1 MKLRMQMRYF
11 RDGELWAKALILC
24 GMAVLAV
31 WGCTPADR
39 PTEAKDTPPQDT
51 VYAKFI
57 EYQVG
62 DGKVYTLDAKTIP
75 YILGEEFLP
84 SRFPDLRLDYNYL
97 HLGDGSDN
105 PNQYFF
111 YRDFNLACPADR
123 CQRGASDHPEAL
135 VVDDQLKLYFTN
147 QPFAILPSYL
157 PPPNSSPQE
166 DYNVDS
172 IPDTTSDPPVYM
184 DLNSYMVPGFQQG
197 CSIGGGV
204 CPPGDGCYYS
214 MDGNTTDVD
223 VLAFIVPRENTIVH
237 FRTAGYQYFM
247 ARYLSL
253 LLTLFDQDGTTV
265 LAQSHAGFDMNT
277 FEDAEIA
284 YFFTRPGT
292 YFLKL
297 EDLNAGQFP
306 TNCTDAKYKKN
317 SQIFLSSES
326 ITTPYPDTT
335 PLPERAFIR
344 RGDLQPARS
353 GNSTLNGGKTFE
365 PDDKKTPIQ
374 DVFPDC
380 DGIAGT
386 GDEGDW
392 GVNEKCG
399 DFVGDNGVQDGNMQ
413 YWEIDD
419 KENLDDGE
427 YWTAKDTNVRSF
439 GQEAPSL
446 IVAPG
451 GTKLWMWIN
460 AGDAIYQLESL
471 DGLEGLNWDLSNLF
485 QHRPAIQAGDNP
497 DPDSPVVASG
507 VYGYCETQADNSD
520 LQLVDRCTVKG
531 TPVGC
536 RGYPRT
542 VAVTFGED
550 SVLDTPP
557 QSDVLDP
564 GRNLITS
571 GPDGIINTF
580 FVPSHLHYGAPFH
593 LVEVTVPAGGP
604 ANPDVMCADSVSG
617 ANDDNAYLLG
627 DDVWAPALTVTP
639 AEYWRNHNC
648 VFFQL
653 GDNFNRCAMGIPDT
667 VAVRPGADGRLDTI
681 VQILKD
687 QGDDQL
693 CHAGPKAG
701 ICPGPDGTF
710 SWADLYLPL
719 RGDDELCIQSDPVL
733 GTEEVGICPGPDG
746 VLETVVIDTFIN
758 ITEVSTVGVACPP
771 TCPPLPPEQDGDVCC
786 SCVDPS
792 EVDLYCPVSGC
803 AAICPG
809 DDYQLQSLYT
819 LYFSDISAYKSPA
832 LEFRPVVFGKT
843 DLFTDFDDEM
853 CVIGNQIA
861 ICPGQ
866 NGYFQSYALSRRFVV
881 EEYDD
886 YEDLLRNYSGAP
898 NDCYYLE
905 VQKKQDSFGETVE
918 KIFTL
923 YRNEGVMF
931 DDEVHW
937 DPVLQ
942 EYYISTGAN
951 GINQTCSVSVD
962 KQLIPH
968 LRGLADQPI
977 ILPGPNRALD
987 TIALADELEVIPIT
1001 NDRPLR
1007 KINTGPDGIS
1017 NSFALGDDQVQVFL
1031 GTGKPDWPCVLAGG
1045 DGIADTRAQ
1054 GNDTQLFR
1062 SDEVTGFDAYQVGY
1076 PDVVREGDRLYL
1088 FYTGLGWAQI
1098 PPSWRPDR
1106 GSLAKIGECD
1116 RSGMDH
1122 LWGKKEV
1129 VYEAKWQTSP
1139 PYISTTIYERT
1150 LVNDVGAPRY
1160 GFRHA
1165 LDNNQGVLLATR
1177 IGVATSTIQRI
1188 QADPTDWDKHPKPV
1202 IDLGKYCAKSTEM
1215 PIDLDLTLP
1224 PAQNS
1229 PNYNGAFSS
1238 DTYIYHEQSD
1248 GQPIFVML
1256 FSGLSSAST
1265 QESTDR
1271 PPGDIE
1277 LVQEEFNYN
1286 VGLARSL
1293 DARQWD
1299 VAYDL
1304 GNLVINLQN
1313 AVDSMVS
1320 GGVPE
1325 DKYRNPT
1332 LAKGQGDSY
1341 EMFFTR
1347 FETLIGDV
1355 KGMSGAWFGPD
1366 ARAWIGV
1373 AVRKG
1378 QVPAGAC
1385 FDVAGSASLQ
1395 EQNQRGMILSVIVI
1409 AIPLLIGIGWRLFRK
1424 ETFSP

>member
-11 RDGELWAKALILC
+11 RDGALWAKALILC
-24 GMAVLAV
+24 GMAVGAV

-39 PTEAKDTPPQDT
+39 PTKAKDMPPQDT

-62 DGKVYTLDAKTIP
+62 DGEVSTVSDDAKTIP
-75 YILGEEFLP
+75 FILGEEFLP
-84 SRFPDLRLDYNYL
+84 SRHPDLQLDYNYL
-97 HLGDGSDN
+97 HLGDGTNVDGTLN
-105 PNQYFF
+105 PNQSFF
-111 YRDFNLACPADR
+111 YRDFNLLVGGYFR
-123 CQRGASDHPEAL
+123 GQRGASDHPEAL
-135 VVDDQLKLYFTN
+135 AVDNQLKLFFTN
-147 QPFAILPSYL
+147 QPFTIPVSHTF
-157 PPPNSSPQE
+157 PIPGGWSKGEMNFDDDEIPN
-166 DYNVDS
+166 
-172 IPDTTSDPPVYM
+172 TTSDPPLFM
-184 DLNSYMVPGFQQG
+184 DLNSYMTLGFQHEQ
-197 CSIGGGV
+197 
-204 CPPGDGCYYS
+204 
-214 MDGNTTDVD
+214 DGNTTDVD
-223 VLAFIVPRENTIVH
+223 VLAFQITRANTIVH
-237 FRTAGYQYFM
+237 FRTAGRQYNL
-247 ARYLSL
+247 ARSVSL
-253 LLTLFDQDGTTV
+253 LLTVLDGTTV
-265 LAQSHAGFDMNT
+265 LAQSHAGFDFYT
-277 FEDAEIA
+277 FEDAEVA
-284 YFFTRPGT
+284 YFFTIPGT
-292 YFLKL
+292 YFLML
-297 EDLNAGQFP
+297 EDRNRIFNPGQFP
-306 TNCTDAKYKKN
+306 ADLATYDSNFKIYLFC
-317 SQIFLSSES
+317 ES
-326 ITTPYPDTT
+326 ITTAFPD
-335 PLPERAFIR
+335 EAFIR
-344 RGDLQPARS
+344 RGDLQPSRS
-353 GNSTLNGGKTFE
+353 GNSNLDGGKTFE
-365 PDDKKTPIQ
+365 PDDKKTVIQ

-427 YWTAKDTNVRSF
+427 YWTAKETNVRSF

-451 GTKLWMWIN
+451 GKKLWMWIN

-485 QHRPAIQAGDNP
+485 QRRPAIQAGGNGDS
-497 DPDSPVVASG
+497 DSPVVASG
-507 VYGYCETQADNSD
+507 VYGYCETRADNSD
-520 LQLVDRCTVKG
+520 LQLVDLCLVEG
-531 TPVGC
+531 NPVGC
-536 RGYPRT
+536 KGYPRT

-564 GRNLITS
+564 GRNVITS

-580 FVPSHLHYGAPFH
+580 FLPSHLNYRKPFH
-593 LVEVTVPAGGP
+593 TVEVTVPAGGP

-627 DDVWAPALTVTP
+627 DDVWAPGLTVTP

-653 GDNFNRCAMGIPDT
+653 GDEFNRCAMGIPDT
-667 VAVRPGADGRLDTI
+667 IAVRPGGDGRLDTI

-687 QGDDQL
+687 KGDDRL
-693 CHAGPKAG
+693 CHAGPKEG

-710 SWADLYLPL
+710 SWEDLYLPL
-719 RGDDELCIQSDPVL
+719 RGDDELCIQTDPVL
-733 GTEEVGICPGPDG
+733 GSEEVAICPGPG
-746 VLETVVIDTFIN
+746 PGSVLETVVIDTFIN
-758 ITEVSTVGVACPP
+758 ITEISTIGGMPP
-771 TCPPLPPEQDGDVCC
+771 AQCC
-786 SCVDPS
+786 ACVDPS
-792 EVDLYCPVSGC
+792 EVDLDCPVSGC
-803 AAICPG
+803 ASLCGDVCCDPLEVAPACTAICPG
-809 DDYQLQSLYT
+809 ADHQLQSLWT
-819 LYFSDISAYKSPA
+819 LYFTDISLYKSP
-832 LEFRPVVFGKT
+832 LVGLPVVFGKT
-843 DLFTDFDDEM
+843 DLFNDFDDEM
-853 CVIGNQIA
+853 CVLGGQIA

-866 NGYFQSYALSRRFVV
+866 NGYFQSYPLSRRFVV

-886 YEDLLRNYSGAP
+886 YEDLLANYSGAP
-898 NDCYYLE
+898 NDCYSLE

-918 KIFTL
+918 KIFTV

-931 DDEVHW
+931 DDEIHW
-937 DPVLQ
+937 DPVQQ

-962 KQLIPH
+962 QQLIPH
-968 LRGLADQPI
+968 LRGSADQPI
-977 ILPGPNRALD
+977 ILPGPNRVLD

-1001 NDRPLR
+1001 DDRPLR
-1007 KINTGPDGIS
+1007 KINSGADGIS
-1017 NSFALGDDQVQVFL
+1017 NSFALGDDRVEIYL

-1045 DGIADTRAQ
+1045 DGRADTQAE

-1062 SDEVTGFDAYQVGY
+1062 PDEVTGFDAYQVGY
-1076 PDVVREGDRLYL
+1076 PDVAREGDQLYL

-1106 GSLAKIGECD
+1106 GSFAKLGECD
-1116 RSGMDH
+1116 RAGMDK
-1122 LWGKKEV
+1122 LWGNNEV
-1129 VYEAKWQTSP
+1129 LYEADWGTAP
-1139 PYISTTIYERT
+1139 PFISTTIYERT
-1150 LVNDVGAPRY
+1150 LVDKDGNPRY
-1160 GFRHA
+1160 GFLHA
-1165 LDNNQGVLLATR
+1165 LDNNQGVLLAPR
-1177 IGVATSTIQRI
+1177 VGVATSTIQRI
-1188 QADPTDWDKHPKPV
+1188 QADPTDWDKRIKPV
-1202 IDLGKYCAKSTEM
+1202 IEVARFCAKSSEM
-1215 PIDLDLTLP
+1215 PLDLGLDLP
-1224 PAQNS
+1224 PANN
-1229 PNYNGAFSS
+1229 PPHYNGAFSS

-1256 FSGLSSAST
+1256 FSGMYSNTNKEGVSDDELGT
-1265 QESTDR
+1265 HES
-1271 PPGDIE
+1271 
-1277 LVQEEFNYN
+1277 FAYN
-1286 VGLARSL
+1286 VGMARSL

-1304 GNLVINLQN
+1304 GNLVVNLQN
-1313 AVDSMVS
+1313 AVDSMLS

-1341 EMFFTR
+1341 EMFFNR
-1347 FETLIGDV
+1347 FETFIGDV
-1355 KGMSGAWFGPD
+1355 KEGMTKSKPGAEYGPD
-1366 ARAWIGV
+1366 KRAWIGF
-1373 AVRKG
+1373 AVRRG